1 MFSIPKRWGG
11 RSGRRRCGR
20 GNRGG
25 RVAGNKAF
33 GKRIRELREAKK
45 RTDPKYSLRQFA
57 QAAGISATFLS
68 KVETGEFDP
77 PAPDKIKKMAELLGV
92 DSDELLALAGKV
104 DPELPEII
112 REQPRAM
119 ADFLR
124 TAREQKLSGEEIRA
138 LTKKIREGRKT

>member
-1 MFSIPKRWGG
+1 MFSIPKRRGG
-11 RSGRRRCGR
+11 RSGRRGRGR

-33 GKRIRELREAKK
+33 GKRIRDLREAKK

-57 QAAGISATFLS
+57 LAAGISATFLS
-68 KVETGEFDP
+68 KVETGEFNP

-92 DSDELLALAGKV
+92 DADELLALAGKV
-104 DPELPEII
+104 DPDLPKII
-112 REQPRAM
+112 REQPKAM

-124 TAREQKLSGEEIRA
+124 ATREKNLSASDIRA
-138 LTKKIREGRKT
+138 LTEGIRGGKKK